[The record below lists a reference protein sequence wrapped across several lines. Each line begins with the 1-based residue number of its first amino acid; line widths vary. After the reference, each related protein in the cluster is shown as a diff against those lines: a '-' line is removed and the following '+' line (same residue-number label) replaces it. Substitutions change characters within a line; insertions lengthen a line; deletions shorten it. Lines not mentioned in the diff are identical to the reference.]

1 MGVAEK
7 IQQAKIERIRRQKR
21 RNRITLLILISALL
35 TMCVGLFFGFQMLK
49 EYIDEQTAEKN
60 LESVRDSMD
69 GGTALLPD
77 NADEM
82 IRKLLAGN
90 QSSPEVVVE
99 EEDPIEVSD
108 EYLARLQ
115 RRIDFASLMA
125 INSDADSW
133 LWIPDT
139 NVDYYVMHE
148 QKTDVYEYLWKD
160 IYHEQNGTGSLLR
173 VHVPADQDDAH
184 LLIFGHRMSRRDLMF
199 SNLTDWR
206 DEEFAKSHQ
215 YVMMYYPDHSEC
227 WKVWTAC
234 NVQAT
239 SDIYKV
245 PFELG
250 SEKYQAM
257 LDETARLG
265 FYQLFSQPDNNT
277 RTLYLSTC
285 DKSMGNQ
292 DTRFIV
298 VCVPDIFYYYDT
310 QKLSRGPLVV
320 EEQW

>member
-7 IQQAKIERIRRQKR
+7 IQQAKIERIKRQKR
-21 RNRITLLILISALL
+21 RDRITLLILLSALL
-35 TMCVGLFFGFQMLK
+35 SMCVGLFFGFKVIK
-49 EYIDEQTAEKN
+49 EYMDEQRAERN
-60 LESVRDSMD
+60 LENVRESMD
-69 GGTALLPD
+69 GGMALLPD
-77 NADEM
+77 GADDR
-82 IRKLLAGN
+82 IRKLLADQN
-90 QSSPEVVVE
+90 VVAE
-99 EEDPIEVSD
+99 STEDPIEVSE

-115 RRIDFASLMA
+115 RRVDFDSLLA
-125 INSDADSW
+125 INPDADSW

-160 IYHEQNGTGSLLR
+160 IYHQSNGTGSLLR

-199 SNLTDWR
+199 ANLVDWR
-206 DEEFAKSHQ
+206 DEEFAKTHQ

-227 WKVWTAC
+227 WKVWTAS
-234 NVQAT
+234 NVQGT
-239 SDIYKV
+239 SDVYKV

-250 SEKYQAM
+250 SQKYQNL
-257 LDETARLG
+257 LDYTAQLG
-265 FYQLFSQPDNNT
+265 SYQLVPQPNKNT

-285 DKSMGNQ
+285 DKAMGNQ

-310 QKLSRGPLVV
+310 QTLSRGPLVV
-320 EEQW
+320 EEEW